1 MMNRRR
7 IPLLALTLASTAS
20 AGCFDGHPSPAPA
33 PRPVAEASAPDK
45 GGAVAREA
53 ATAGRGDAPQKARAD
68 TPVTVTP
75 DRPVDPR
82 SLIDVV
88 KEEVKGGEATE
99 GPTPLAY
106 LWLPS
111 DPSLIKDEPLAVKPP
126 LGFNEAAFNGKVPL
140 ANPMTKGK
148 VELGKQLYF
157 DARISRD
164 GTVSC
169 ATCHN
174 PDKGWTD
181 NLDGSI
187 GIMGQKGSRNA
198 PTVLNT
204 AFGLTMFW
212 DGRAPSL
219 EGQAQGPVQNK
230 IEMGDQSY
238 KQIIERLRTI
248 PGYRDQFRRVF
259 GTDVTLDGVAKAIA
273 AFERTALSGDSA
285 YDRYDQGD
293 SPESLKLLSDGAKR
307 GMVLFG
313 LRLRQDDEF
322 RPGVAL
328 KKANCTSCHAG
339 ANFSDEQ
346 FHNLGVGWDDKARKF
361 ADLGRFVITP
371 VGAKNNA
378 EIGAFK
384 TPTVRDI
391 TRTAPYMHDG
401 SEKTLEAVVEFYDR
415 GGNRN
420 PHLDPS
426 MKPLSLTQQEKAD
439 LVAFMRSLD
448 GAPVMVALPT
458 LPPGPD
464 GKAPDPRAA
473 LTPPAPPRRAALDG
487 PHAAIGL

>member
-1 MMNRRR
+1 MHLRRR
-7 IPLLALTLASTAS
+7 TLALGLLLYPLAGL
-20 AGCFDGHPSPAPA
+20 GCFEGNPPTPRTDPA
-33 PRPVAEASAPDK
+33 PRGDISPP
-45 GGAVAREA
+45 GGGVAREA
-53 ATAGRGDAPQKARAD
+53 QSASQGDVSQKAKADAPVTITPERA
-68 TPVTVTP
+68 
-75 DRPVDPR
+75 VDPK

-88 KEEVKGGEATE
+88 KEEVKGGEASE

-106 LWLPS
+106 LWLPT
-111 DPSLIKDEPLAVKPP
+111 DASLIKDEPIAIKPP

-140 ANPMTKGK
+140 SNPMTKGK

-157 DARISRD
+157 DQRISKD

-174 PDKGWTD
+174 PEKGWTD
-181 NLDGSI
+181 NLSGSI
-187 GIMGQKGSRNA
+187 GIRGQKGSRNA

-204 AFGLTMFW
+204 VFGLTMFW

-238 KQIIERLRTI
+238 KEIIERLRTI
-248 PGYRDQFRRVF
+248 PGYREQFRKVF

-273 AFERTALSGDSA
+273 TFERTVLTGNSP

-293 SPESLKLLSDGAKR
+293 SPESLKILSEGAKR

-328 KKANCTSCHAG
+328 KKAECTSCHAG

-346 FHNLGVGWDDKARKF
+346 FHNLGVGWDEKARKF
-361 ADLGRFVITP
+361 VDLGRFVITP

-401 SEKTLEAVVEFYDR
+401 SETTLEAIVEFYNK
-415 GGNRN
+415 GGNGN
-420 PHLDPS
+420 PHLDPA
-426 MKPLSLTQQEKAD
+426 MKPLNLTPQEKAD
-439 LVAFMRSLD
+439 LVEFMKSLT
-448 GAPVMVALPT
+448 GEETKVALPT

-473 LTPPAPPRRAALDG
+473 LTPPSPPKRASIDE
-487 PHAAIGL
+487 PHGVIGR